1 MTETKHPFFS
11 IILPTYNRA
20 HLLHTTIGS
29 VLNQTFDDWELIV
42 VDDGSKDNTKEVVE
56 GIGDK
61 RIRYIYQENAERCV
75 ARNNGIR
82 NAKGEF
88 VCFIDSD
95 DQYLPH
101 HLETVFNEIKTRN
114 FEHGL
119 YVTNVRR
126 FQNEIFTDVPFED
139 VKEHYNN
146 ICYILLAKE
155 SLIPARVSI
164 SRKILENDKFEVIKN
179 IIPGEDSELFAR
191 ILIKFPLF
199 QINQYTVIYNLHEN
213 NSTNTKFNPFEGQL
227 KSLKLIFNNKD
238 VNKFIPQSIRNKKL
252 SSCYQGIARY
262 YELRKQWF
270 TMTYY
275 YLNSILID
283 PKNESN
289 KSKVYN
295 ILSGLKWV
303 FKS

>member
-29 VLNQTFDDWELIV
+29 VLSQTFDDWELIV

-61 RIRYIYQENAERCV
+61 RIKYIYQENAERCV

-101 HLETVFNEIKTRN
+101 HLETVFSEIKTRN
-114 FEHGL
+114 FEQGL
-119 YVTNVRR
+119 YVTNVIRLHSGV
-126 FQNEIFTDVPFED
+126 QTKVPFD
-139 VKEHYNN
+139 DASRYINN
-146 ICYILLAKE
+146 VCFVLMAKE
-155 SLIPARVSI
+155 SIILARVSI
-164 SRKILENDKFEVIKN
+164 HRDILKLEKFDEISKITIS
-179 IIPGEDSELFAR
+179 EDMELYVR
-191 ILIKFPLF
+191 ILSKFPLF
-199 QINQYTVIYNLHEN
+199 QINQHTVIYNLHEN

-238 VNKFIPQSIRNKKL
+238 VNKFIPKSIRNKKL

-275 YLNSILID
+275 YLNSIFID